1 MRPSS
6 FAGALYLLH
15 SRFVCRDYA
24 GVIRQALSLSGDAP
38 FGAAERVLW
47 YAAGQCAQLD
57 CLSGAAAAARLK
69 VLLCTAAVRRYMP
82 LPWSIPVDMDW
93 RTYVLSL
100 PSLDA
105 ACVLGA
111 REELSILEVAA
122 EAFAAQPAR
131 AQTTARGAR
140 TGGSSAAAAANASF
154 ADRIADDWLL
164 SSRVAYLKTL
174 LATNSAKSFT
184 WYRSRCCV
192 RACDFC
198 VHSPFTL
205 LIHISQGTASIAS
218 TSFTASSAI

>member
-15 SRFVCRDYA
+15 SRFVSRDYA
-24 GVIRQALSLSGDAP
+24 GVIRQALSLSCDAP
-38 FGAAERVLW
+38 FSAAERVLW

-57 CLSGAAAAARLK
+57 CLGGAAAAARLK
-69 VLLCTAAVRRYMP
+69 VLLCTAAVRRFMP

-93 RTYVLSL
+93 RTYVLAL

-122 EAFAAQPAR
+122 DAFAAQ
-131 AQTTARGAR
+131 QAR
-140 TGGSSAAAAANASF
+140 TLAAATTKVSRGGAVAAQSF
-154 ADRIADDWLL
+154 ADRVADDWLL

-174 LATNSAKSFT
+174 LATNLAKSFT
-184 WYRSRCCV
+184 WYDDRLFVC
-192 RACDFC
+192 
-198 VHSPFTL
+198 
-205 LIHISQGTASIAS
+205 
-218 TSFTASSAI
+218 